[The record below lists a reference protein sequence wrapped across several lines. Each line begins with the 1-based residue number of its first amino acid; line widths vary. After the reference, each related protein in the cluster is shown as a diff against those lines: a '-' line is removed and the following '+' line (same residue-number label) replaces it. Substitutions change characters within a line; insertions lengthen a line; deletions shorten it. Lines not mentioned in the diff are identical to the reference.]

1 MYNQEYRVHYL
12 TENYKIYSDYCT
24 DIPNCQSMIDVK
36 RANYTINGD
45 FIEKYFMINISLIPL
60 EIGICLYAVTTLFT
74 FLTLPVELD
83 ASNRALNWI
92 EENNIVDNNEY
103 KDAKSALKLAAMT
116 YVLAALASLTELLR
130 LISIVNS
137 RKED

>member
-1 MYNQEYRVHYL
+1 
-12 TENYKIYSDYCT
+12 
-24 DIPNCQSMIDVK
+24 
-36 RANYTINGD
+36 
-45 FIEKYFMINISLIPL
+45 MINISLIPI
-60 EIGICLYAVTTLFT
+60 EIGIYLYAATTLFT

-92 EENNIVDNNEY
+92 EENNIVDNKEY

-137 RKED
+137 RKEN

>member
-1 MYNQEYRVHYL
+1 METNTIVSNIGVL
-12 TENYKIYSDYCT
+12 
-24 DIPNCQSMIDVK
+24 DIF
-36 RANYTINGD
+36 
-45 FIEKYFMINISLIPL
+45 FIS
-60 EIGICLYAVTTLFT
+60 V
-74 FLTLPVELD
+74 FLV
-83 ASNRALNWI
+83 S
-92 EENNIVDNNEY
+92 NIVLGLISRRKCWDNKEY

>member
-1 MYNQEYRVHYL
+1 M
-12 TENYKIYSDYCT
+12 
-24 DIPNCQSMIDVK
+24 
-36 RANYTINGD
+36 
-45 FIEKYFMINISLIPL
+45 
-60 EIGICLYAVTTLFT
+60 
-74 FLTLPVELD
+74 LTLPVELD

-92 EENNIVDNNEY
+92 EENNIVDNKEY